1 MRALGRPRTPLALAA
16 GAIGLSLAAT
26 GCTASSSEE
35 TAASPTPVAMTAEF
49 GTVANEGLPNV
60 VILDG
65 GGTITSTA
73 MGPADYTNYGGD
85 GVPDGIAGI
94 LERIQPDIAEIANL
108 TIVDG
113 AIPGSSAGTTVRQL
127 FDMSGQL
134 NAILADDDVDA
145 IVVNTG
151 TNIMEEIAYWSD
163 LTVLSPKPVV
173 FTGSMRQSNTYSFD
187 GEANLFNAIRLAAS
201 QHTVCFGTVMLM
213 NDEYFAARE
222 VTKTDAWRT
231 DTFSGGDYGALGTVD
246 GQNFRH
252 MRVPARVEAC
262 GTDAWQTPFDLSTLE
277 FEDIAPV
284 EVVYSYV
291 EASDVPIRALVDAGV
306 AGIVTAGH
314 GAGGISTAQSEARTE
329 GVEKGVVFVSTT
341 RTGSG
346 AIYDAGTPGVIGGL
360 DLTPQ
365 KARTLLSLALSFTDD
380 PEQVREWFQTIGS
393 AEFGDLSE

>member
-1 MRALGRPRTPLALAA
+1 MTTIPRRTRTTLALAGSLTALALVTA
-16 GAIGLSLAAT
+16 GCSTAA
-26 GCTASSSEE
+26 EE
-35 TAASPTPVAMTAEF
+35 GASPTPVPTEAEF
-49 GTVANEGLPNV
+49 DETADGELPNV

-73 MGPADYTNYGGD
+73 LGPADYTNYGGD
-85 GVPDGIAGI
+85 GVPEGIAGI
-94 LERIQPDIAEIANL
+94 LERIQPDIAEVADL

-113 AIPGSSAGTTVRQL
+113 AIPGSSASTTVRQL

-134 NAILADDDVDA
+134 NSILADEDVDA
-145 IVVNTG
+145 VVVNTG

-163 LTVLSPKPVV
+163 LTVQSDKPVV

-201 QHTVCFGTVMLM
+201 QETTCYGTVMLM

-231 DTFSGGDYGALGTVD
+231 DTFSGGHYGALGTVD

-252 MRVPARVEAC
+252 MRAPARVQAC
-262 GTDAWQTPFDLSTLE
+262 GTDAWQTPFDLSTIA
-277 FEDIAPV
+277 FEDVEDA
-284 EVVYSYV
+284 EVVFSNV
-291 EASDVPIRALVDAGV
+291 EASDVPIRALVDAGIM
-306 AGIVTAGH
+306 GIVTAGH
-314 GAGGISTAQSEARTE
+314 GAGGISTAQQAARE
-329 GVEKGVVFVSTT
+329 ESVEKGAVFVTTT

-346 AIYDAGTPGVIGGL
+346 AIYDSGQPGIIGGL

-365 KARTLLSLALSFTDD
+365 KARVLLSLALTFTDD
-380 PEQVREWFQTIGS
+380 PEQVRTWFQTIGN
-393 AEFGDLSE
+393 AEFDYAPAE